1 MRSRCSSSAARH
13 TTTASVLGDHTIYVY
28 GLSSVA
34 ARTAPGAVGERYH
47 APRRLGVAR
56 WICARGACSKSAGPP
71 APYRAPL
78 RCCASQAE
86 PPPVAQPQRAA
97 CGCACGDAET
107 GHAADACGGGRVFA
121 APGLWHGAVSGS
133 CVGRGGGVHAVA
145 APGLWHGAVS
155 GGCVGRGGGRAACGT
170 GYAGCEGDL
179 CRRVELCPGTGATTR
194 RATTKGSHLALL
206 SDATGLMRQALAAPE
221 GK

>member
-1 MRSRCSSSAARH
+1 MHPCLWPHLGGRANGTRCGRGDVSCSAAARRGPLDLPH
-13 TTTASVLGDHTIYVY
+13 AVRAQIRRATSASCP
-28 GLSSVA
+28 A
-34 ARTAPGAVGERYH
+34 
-47 APRRLGVAR
+47 VAR
-56 WICARGACSKSAGPP
+56 QLQDMKRHCCAR
-71 APYRAPL
+71 
-78 RCCASQAE
+78 CAQQAE
-86 PPPVAQPQRAA
+86 PPPVVLPQRAA